1 MVEADGHPLTE
12 LIEDIVLW
20 AFRLVRLAVNA
31 LKSKNTWTEPTV
43 VWVPHNNVERAVYA
57 ALILAGEPV
66 NNGRLAALMG
76 VSPAEASRRVRRLD
90 GFVSRAR
97 RGRQVLISLN

>member
-12 LIEDIVLW
+12 LIEGIALW
-20 AFRLVRLAVNA
+20 PFRLATLAA
-31 LKSKNTWTEPTV
+31 KTLISKLTASEPAPIWMPKTE
-43 VWVPHNNVERAVYA
+43 VERAVVA

-66 NNGRLAALMG
+66 NNRTLAALMG
-76 VSPAEASRRVRRLD
+76 VSPAEASRRVTQLN